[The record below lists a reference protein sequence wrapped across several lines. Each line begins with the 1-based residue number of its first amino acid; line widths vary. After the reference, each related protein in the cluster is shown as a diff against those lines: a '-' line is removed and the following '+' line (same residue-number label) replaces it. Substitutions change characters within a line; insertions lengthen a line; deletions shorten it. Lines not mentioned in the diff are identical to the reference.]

1 MEVIYERVLR
11 SLDTYFYKLIKSS
24 LILKRD
30 SILGIGGYIIENI
43 FSFISRI
50 IFHFPNGTE
59 YNKW

>member
-30 SILGIGGYIIENI
+30 SILGIGGEVSKDSFARFEKI
-43 FSFISRI
+43 FLVL
-50 IFHFPNGTE
+50 FPG
-59 YNKW
+59 